1 MQLSELELFTN
12 NAEAYGAAV
21 IFYQAL
27 GFVILERDP
36 HFVSLH
42 LFSVREHVL
51 DCTIKLTLL
60 ENLANP
66 IIGKATVTY
75 YVQSLEVSFQY

>member
-12 NAEAYGAAV
+12 NAEAYSKAV

-27 GFVILERDP
+27 GFVILERGADSI
-36 HFVSLH
+36 SLH
-42 LFSVREHVL
+42 LFSVREHIL
-51 DCTIKLTLL
+51 DCTIKLKLIQ
-60 ENLANP
+60 NLVNP

-75 YVQSLEVSFQY
+75 CVESLEVSLHC